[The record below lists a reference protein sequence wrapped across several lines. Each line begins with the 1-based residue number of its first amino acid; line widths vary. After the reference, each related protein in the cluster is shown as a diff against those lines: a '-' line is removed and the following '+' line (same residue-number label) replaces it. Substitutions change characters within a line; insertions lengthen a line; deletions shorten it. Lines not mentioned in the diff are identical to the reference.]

1 EACNVVSVGGAGR
14 GDDTGTDMFAQLDGK
29 TRHTAG
35 PALDENGLA
44 TLELERILDGDQRC
58 QANEGEGR
66 GLDVGE
72 SMRLAAKNGGFFRNF
87 FGVGAIAPCRQYAE
101 YGVANPEVGNACA
114 KRRDDA

>member
-1 EACNVVSVGGAGR
+1 
-14 GDDTGTDMFAQLDGK
+14 MFAQLDGK
-29 TRHTAG
+29 ARHTAG

-44 TLELERILDGDQRC
+44 TLELERILDGHQRC
-58 QANEGEGR
+58 QANECEGG

-72 SMRLAAKNGGFFRNF
+72 GAGLAAKNGGFFRNLL
-87 FGVGAIAPCRQYAE
+87 GVGAIASCRQYAE